1 MKNPYKEE
9 PTVDKLHKH
18 EKAGV
23 YSSYPDD
30 TTENKP
36 GDEHE
41 GVLSQDQDPD
51 PDPTPHSN
59 SHHLKSADRTGPYS
73 TYPDNTTSAEDK
85 SSYQQPSA
93 DGPASPNE
101 GGR

>member
-1 MKNPYKEE
+1 MRNPYKEE

-30 TTENKP
+30 TTDNKP

-41 GVLSQDQDPD
+41 GVLLEIR
-51 PDPTPHSN
+51 TPIPIPH
-59 SHHLKSADRTGPYS
+59 RT
-73 TYPDNTTSAEDK
+73 AI
-85 SSYQQPSA
+85 QII
-93 DGPASPNE
+93 
-101 GGR
+101 